1 MACFPPPP
9 VGTPPRRFVV
19 AASSAINDQEPSGL
33 RPRRAL
39 CIATSS
45 ADGYAEV
52 SCVPAAGGRDKR
64 PMDCARPR
72 QERISSR
79 GKSGSRTP
87 GQRHHPETAPLT
99 LSSRTLTT
107 GAPQAPHTDTPTIVG
122 NKRRQ

>member
-1 MACFPPPP
+1 MACFPHPP

-39 CIATSS
+39 CIATRS

-64 PMDCARPR
+64 AMDGARPR
-72 QERISSR
+72 PDRMSCRSE
-79 GKSGSRTP
+79 
-87 GQRHHPETAPLT
+87 E
-99 LSSRTLTT
+99 
-107 GAPQAPHTDTPTIVG
+107 HTSELQSLMRNSYAVFCL
-122 NKRRQ
+122 

>member
-1 MACFPPPP
+1 MACFPHPP

-39 CIATSS
+39 CIATRS

-64 PMDCARPR
+64 AMDGARPQIGR
-72 QERISSR
+72 AHVW
-79 GKSGSRTP
+79 TP
-87 GQRHHPETAPLT
+87 VTNA
-99 LSSRTLTT
+99 
-107 GAPQAPHTDTPTIVG
+107 TPVCRLLLEQK
-122 NKRRQ
+122 KRNEE